1 MTPAPVTCPKS
12 EDYKMENALYKEIDR
27 LKEINRELVEACRLA
42 IECIDS
48 YCEGLIPIAT
58 KSVLTRTLAK
68 AGKSE

>member
-27 LKEINRELVEACRLA
+27 LKEINKELVGACQLA
-42 IECIDS
+42 KKHLEPDLIEP
-48 YCEGLIPIAT
+48 G
-58 KSVLTRTLAK
+58 RTVFWKLVSALAK